1 MKFFQQFRED
11 LDKQRS
17 QIAAFKEK
25 GRKITSD
32 AAETRSAAIEA
43 EKNAKEDS
51 ARRRL
56 ERQQDRESIRRELES
71 KR

>member
-11 LDKQRS
+11 LDKQRR
-17 QIAAFKEK
+17 QIASFKEK
-25 GRKITSD
+25 GQKITSD
-32 AAETRSAAIEA
+32 AAETRSAAKEA

-51 ARRRL
+51 ARRKL